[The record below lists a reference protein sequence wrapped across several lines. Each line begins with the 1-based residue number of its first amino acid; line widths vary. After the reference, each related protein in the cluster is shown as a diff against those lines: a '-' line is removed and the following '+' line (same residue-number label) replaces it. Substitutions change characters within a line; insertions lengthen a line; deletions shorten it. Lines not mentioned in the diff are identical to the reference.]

1 MSQAS
6 RMASEELQRANE
18 ETRSAWNQNAAFW
31 DERMGEGN
39 DFVEVLIWP
48 ATERL
53 LELRPGE
60 RVLDIACGNGLSSRR
75 LAAMGAHVVAFDF
88 SEEMI
93 AYARQRTTRY
103 AERIEY
109 LVLDATDEAA
119 LLALGESSF
128 DAAIC
133 NMALFDMAEIKPL
146 MRALARL
153 LRPPCPAQAGL
164 YPAQAG
170 PRPGGRF
177 VFSVLHPCFNS
188 PHMAHVAEMED
199 REGDIVTV
207 YSVKV
212 FGYLSSTVARA
223 VAIQGQPQPQLV
235 FHRPL
240 QVLLGAGFD
249 AGFVLDGLEERAF
262 PPDHPA
268 RKNALGW
275 GPNFSEIPP
284 VLVARM
290 RLV

>member
-1 MSQAS
+1 MSEVS
-6 RMASEELQRANE
+6 RVVTENLQQANE
-18 ETRSAWNQNAAFW
+18 AARSAWDQNAAFW

-93 AYARQRTTRY
+93 AYARERTTQY
-103 AERIEY
+103 TERIEY

-119 LLALGESSF
+119 LLALGEGSF

-146 MRALARL
+146 MRALAR
-153 LRPPCPAQAGL
+153 GL
-164 YPAQAG
+164 
-170 PRPGGRF
+170 RPGGRF

-212 FGYLSSTVARA
+212 FGYLSPTVARA
-223 VAIQGQPQPQLV
+223 AAIRGQPKPQLV

-262 PPDHPA
+262 PPHHPA
-268 RKNALGW
+268 RKNPLGW

-290 RLV
+290 RLA

>member
-1 MSQAS
+1 
-6 RMASEELQRANE
+6 MAIETLQHATLQQANE
-18 ETRSAWNQNAAFW
+18 AARSAWDENAAFW

-75 LAAMGAHVVAFDF
+75 LAAMGAHVLAFDF

-93 AYARQRTTRY
+93 AYARERTTQY

-119 LLALGESSF
+119 LLALGAGRF

-153 LRPPCPAQAGL
+153 LRPAQAGL
-164 YPAQAG
+164 YPS
-170 PRPGGRF
+170 GRF

-212 FGYLSSTVARA
+212 FGYLSPTVARA
-223 VAIQGQPQPQLV
+223 AAIRGQPKPQLV

-262 PPDHPA
+262 PPHHPA
-268 RKNALGW
+268 RKNPLGW

-290 RLV
+290 RLA

>member
-1 MSQAS
+1 VSI
-6 RMASEELQRANE
+6 ETLQQANE
-18 ETRSAWNQNAAFW
+18 ETRSAWNENAAFW

-48 ATERL
+48 ATQRL

-60 RVLDIACGNGLSSRR
+60 RMLDIACGNGLSSRR

-93 AYARQRTTRY
+93 AYARERTTQY

-119 LLALGESSF
+119 LLALGEGRF

-146 MRALARL
+146 MRALAR
-153 LRPPCPAQAGL
+153 GL
-164 YPAQAG
+164 
-170 PRPGGRF
+170 RPGGRF

-212 FGYLSSTVARA
+212 FGYLSPTVAWA
-223 VAIQGQPQPQLV
+223 AAIQGQPKPQLV

-268 RKNALGW
+268 RKNPLGW

-290 RLV
+290 RLVYADQRGAGH

>member
-1 MSQAS
+1 VAIETLRQ
-6 RMASEELQRANE
+6 ANE
-18 ETRSAWNQNAAFW
+18 ATRSAWNQNAAFW

-39 DFVEVLIWP
+39 EFVEVLIWP

-93 AYARQRTTRY
+93 AYARERTTQY
-103 AERIEY
+103 TERIEY
-109 LVLDATDEAA
+109 QVLDATDEAA
-119 LLALGESSF
+119 LLALGEGRF

-146 MRALARL
+146 MRALAR
-153 LRPPCPAQAGL
+153 GL
-164 YPAQAG
+164 
-170 PRPGGRF
+170 RPGGRF

-212 FGYLSSTVARA
+212 FGYLSPTVARA
-223 VAIQGQPQPQLV
+223 AAIRGQPRPQLV

-262 PPDHPA
+262 PPDHPVG
-268 RKNALGW
+268 KNPLGW
-275 GPNFSEIPP
+275 GANFSEIPP